1 MNEQF
6 KMRILNAAFDIAGTL
21 ISQQL
26 DTGGEKQQ
34 QIVDEYHTKAL
45 RIAEK
50 AEKEQAKSNRKQTP
64 MPQPQPLLEPE
75 PEPEYTVKIEKDLS
89 PEKIEQGVSCL
100 PCSRDHV
107 STASA
112 VLNEALR
119 FARKDGIGH
128 IEVQRR
134 LGMALDELNAM
145 ERIDLAAESIE
156 RLTGKEKE
164 IAIEAANDS
173 RELRHNITA
182 IKTPDDLQ
190 KVAAQASNVRTRF
203 MANIFELSTKDGTV
217 EKLCKGLTG
226 EEKQKCMNII
236 NKVIKDKE
244 ELDAK

>member
-1 MNEQF
+1 MYEDF
-6 KMRILNAAFDIAGTL
+6 KIRLLNAAFNLAGTV
-21 ISQQL
+21 ITQQL
-26 DTGGEKQQ
+26 GSNDKQQ
-34 QIVDEYHTKAL
+34 ELIDDYHLKAL

-50 AEKEQAKSNRKQTP
+50 AEKERNKTPRKP
-64 MPQPQPLLEPE
+64 IPIPLEEPIPPQP
-75 PEPEYTVKIEKDLS
+75 EYKVTKIEKDLS

-119 FARKDGIGH
+119 FARKEGVGH

-134 LGMALDELNAM
+134 IGMALDELNAM

-156 RLTGKEKE
+156 RLTGREKE
-164 IAIEAANDS
+164 VAIEAANDS
-173 RELRHNITA
+173 RELRHDITT

-190 KVAAQASNVRTRF
+190 KVSAKAANIRTKF
-203 MANIFELSTKDGTV
+203 MTNIFELSTKDGTV

-226 EEKQKCMNII
+226 EEKQKCITVI
-236 NKVIKDKE
+236 NNVLTEKKE
-244 ELDAK
+244 EKI